1 MQATLINPGKR
12 LLTLVNDLLDLA
24 KIEAGQFIV
33 EKEAFSLPDAYLEIE
48 PILRQQ
54 ADEKGLYLHFAGDD
68 IVVFGDKLRISQVI
82 VNLIGNAIRFTENG
96 GIDVHVSAATE
107 ASAQM
112 SVSDTGIGISEK
124 DLPVIFER
132 FRQAEG
138 AQSGHKGGTGL
149 GLSICKKLVEMH
161 GGKIGVESESGKGSR
176 FFFTIPAGQTQE

>member
-1 MQATLINPGKR
+1 M
-12 LLTLVNDLLDLA
+12 
-24 KIEAGQFIV
+24 
-33 EKEAFSLPDAYLEIE
+33 
-48 PILRQQ
+48 
-54 ADEKGLYLHFAGDD
+54 
-68 IVVFGDKLRISQVI
+68 FGDKLRISQVI

>member
-1 MQATLINPGKR
+1 M
-12 LLTLVNDLLDLA
+12 
-24 KIEAGQFIV
+24 
-33 EKEAFSLPDAYLEIE
+33 PDAYLEIE

-54 ADEKGLYLHFAGDD
+54 ADEKGLYLRFAGDD

-96 GIDVHVSAATE
+96 GIDVHVSTATE

-132 FRQAEG
+132 FRQAES
-138 AQSGHKGGTGL
+138 AQSGRKGGTGL
-149 GLSICKKLVEMH
+149 GLAICKKLVEMH
-161 GGKIGVESESGKGSR
+161 GGKIGVESEGGKGSR
-176 FFFTIPAGQTQE
+176 FFFTIPSVQT